1 MRQVWRTSG
10 AGLAV
15 RGLWFCASLAAAT
28 LLTGCSTAQTVVV
41 VSVSGQVEGITQL
54 VVKLSAGGLATTI
67 YVPEMPAPIT
77 LPTDF
82 TIEMDRSRTG
92 ELIID
97 INANNSDAQKVASG
111 SASIADVVVGER
123 NEIAVELI
131 ATMPPA
137 PGGDDAGIEN
147 DGGVDSAVADD
158 AGDAGIDNVVSDDAG
173 EADADAGLSEDTSL

>member
-1 MRQVWRTSG
+1 
-10 AGLAV
+10 
-15 RGLWFCASLAAAT
+15 
-28 LLTGCSTAQTVVV
+28 V

-54 VVKLSAGGLATTI
+54 VVNLSAGGLATTI

-92 ELIID
+92 ELRID

-123 NEIAVELI
+123 NEISVELI
-131 ATMPPA
+131 ATMPPD
-137 PGGDDAGIEN
+137 PGVGDGGTENDAGAI
-147 DGGVDSAVADD
+147 DS
-158 AGDAGIDNVVSDDAG
+158 GVSDDAG
-173 EADADAGLSEDTSL
+173 EAAPDADLSGDTTL